1 MNHLNAVTLIIVLAS
16 FLVVTLIGFASARWR
31 PAEDLMHLNEWGLAC
46 RGFGTFVSW
55 FLLGGDIYTAYT
67 FIAVPALVYATGAAG
82 FYALAYTIMVFP
94 IVFIFAP
101 RLWSVARARGYVTP
115 GEFVRGRHGSQGLG
129 LAVAATGIL
138 ATMPYIALQLVGIE
152 SVLTVMGIGS
162 TSGNAFVRDLPLI
175 IAFGVV
181 AAYTYLAGLRAPAL
195 IAFVKDILIY
205 LTVIVAMIYIP
216 GRLGGWGHIFGTA
229 SAHLKTVNPA
239 TGKPYG
245 SIVVLPAGERAY
257 ATLALGS
264 ALALFVY
271 PHATTGVFAAKR
283 RNVIR
288 RNAAMLP
295 AYTLVLGLIALFGY
309 MARAVPA
316 VNRDVKAS
324 GGNAQLSVP
333 LLFAHMF
340 PSWFA
345 GVADSAIV
353 IGALVPAA
361 VMSIAAANLFTR
373 TIYKELFRPYAT
385 PAEETRVARIAS
397 LLMKVGALGFA
408 LELNKTF
415 SINLQLLGGIWILQ
429 TFPAIVIGLYTRWF
443 HRIALIIGWA
453 AGMAYGTYQAY
464 QTSGGGQAH
473 FGTSVAPVFGHTTYI
488 AVTALIINL
497 VMAAVLTLVFRKI
510 GLQDGYDETRP
521 SDYLADPV
529 TVPAAAPSSPPDQP
543 ARPDEPG
550 SPAESVVTD
559 LLASLFAPAPPTAP
573 EPISFPAPAEP
584 PPAPELRP
592 EPPPAVVLEPPPAP
606 ELNAATV
613 PAAFSAPPI
622 SPTPLFTAATWTV
635 LVAADRGYYD
645 RMKMVCGWSGSD
657 VAFPAHA
664 SERSIPLVGKQMRIG
679 RRNAARELEPEID
692 LADPPVDLGISRL
705 HAMLIAAPDGTWSV
719 LDPGS
724 ANGTLLNGRQIATG
738 DRIALREGDR
748 INLGAWTVITVHR
761 G

>member
-16 FLVVTLIGFASARWR
+16 FLFVTLIGFASARWR
-31 PAEDLMHLNEWGLAC
+31 PAEDLMHLNEWGLAG

-162 TSGNAFVRDLPLI
+162 TSGNAFIRDLPLI

-205 LTVIVAMIYIP
+205 VTVIVAMLYIP
-216 GRLGGWGHIFGTA
+216 SRLGGWGHIFGTA
-229 SAHLKTVNPA
+229 SAHLQKVNPA
-239 TGKPYG
+239 TGKPFG
-245 SIVVLPAGERAY
+245 SIVVMPAGEWAY

-283 RNVIR
+283 RAVIR

-295 AYTLVLGLIALFGY
+295 AYSLVLGLIALFGY
-309 MARAVPA
+309 MARSVPA
-316 VNRDVKAS
+316 VNADVKAS

-345 GVADSAIV
+345 GIADSAIV

-361 VMSIAAANLFTR
+361 IMSIAAANLFTR

-385 PAEETRVARIAS
+385 PAEETRVARLAS

-453 AGMAYGTYQAY
+453 AGMAYGTVQAY
-464 QTSGGGQAH
+464 QTAGGGQAH
-473 FGTSVAPVFGHTTYI
+473 FGASVAPVFGHTTYI

-497 VMAAVLTLVFRKI
+497 VVAAVLTLVFRKI

-529 TVPAAAPSSPPDQP
+529 TVPVAPSPSK
-543 ARPDEPG
+543 
-550 SPAESVVTD
+550 T
-559 LLASLFAPAPPTAP
+559 
-573 EPISFPAPAEP
+573 EP
-584 PPAPELRP
+584 PPASGRPSEGPPASWSPP
-592 EPPPAVVLEPPPAP
+592 EPPPAVVFEPPPAP
-606 ELNAATV
+606 NLNAATV
-613 PAAFSAPPI
+613 PPAFSAPPT

-664 SERSIPLVGKQMRIG
+664 SERRIPLVGKQMRIG

-719 LDPGS
+719 LDQGS

-738 DRIALREGDR
+738 DRITLREGDR
-748 INLGAWTVITVHR
+748 INLGAWTVITVHC

>member
-1 MNHLNAVTLIIVLAS
+1 MHIDMMP
-16 FLVVTLIGFASARWR
+16 FLVVVAAFVLITCTGFAAARWR
-31 PAEDLMHLNEWGLAC
+31 PAEDPMRLSEWGLGG
-46 RGFGTFVSW
+46 RGFGSFVSW

-82 FYALAYTIMVFP
+82 FYALSYTIMVFP
-94 IVFIFAP
+94 IVFVFGP

-129 LAVAATGIL
+129 LAVAVTGIL

-205 LTVIVAMIYIP
+205 VTVIVAMLYIP
-216 GRLGGWGHIFGTA
+216 SRIGGWGHIFGA
-229 SAHLKTVNPA
+229 SAAHLKTVNPA
-239 TGKPYG
+239 TGKPFG
-245 SIVVLPAGERAY
+245 SIIVMPAGEWAY

-309 MARAVPA
+309 LARATPA
-316 VNRDVKAS
+316 VNAGVKAS

-361 VMSIAAANLFTR
+361 IMSIAAANLFTR

-385 PAEETRVARIAS
+385 PAEETRVARLAS

-453 AGMAYGTYQAY
+453 AGMAYGTIEAY
-464 QTSGGGQAH
+464 RTPGGGQEH
-473 FGTSVAPVFGHTTYI
+473 FGASVTPVFGHTTYI
-488 AVTALIINL
+488 AIAALIINL
-497 VMAAVLTLVFRKI
+497 AVAAVLTLVFRKI

-521 SDYLADPV
+521 ADYLADAV
-529 TVPAAAPSSPPDQP
+529 TVPAAAPGRE
-543 ARPDEPG
+543 APG
-550 SPAESVVTD
+550 FVRT
-559 LLASLFAPAPPTAP
+559 
-573 EPISFPAPAEP
+573 
-584 PPAPELRP
+584 R
-592 EPPPAVVLEPPPAP
+592 
-606 ELNAATV
+606 
-613 PAAFSAPPI
+613 
-622 SPTPLFTAATWTV
+622 
-635 LVAADRGYYD
+635 
-645 RMKMVCGWSGSD
+645 
-657 VAFPAHA
+657 
-664 SERSIPLVGKQMRIG
+664 
-679 RRNAARELEPEID
+679 
-692 LADPPVDLGISRL
+692 
-705 HAMLIAAPDGTWSV
+705 
-719 LDPGS
+719 
-724 ANGTLLNGRQIATG
+724 
-738 DRIALREGDR
+738 
-748 INLGAWTVITVHR
+748 
-761 G
+761 